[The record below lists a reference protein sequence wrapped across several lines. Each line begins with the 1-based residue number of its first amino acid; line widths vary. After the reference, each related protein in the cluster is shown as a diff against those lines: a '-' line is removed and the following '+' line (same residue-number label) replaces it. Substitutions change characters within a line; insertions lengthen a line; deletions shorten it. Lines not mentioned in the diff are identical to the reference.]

1 MENLFEHCEGW
12 ENCDESEDLR
22 NLFEKKIIEGKEFK
36 LPEGDELE
44 KYNKICRKCNYSLKT
59 EERKCPVCA
68 NENLQGSPLVLFHEK
83 QPQPIRITLIEG
95 GGVTQYLY
103 RCENCKRLLYSHRK
117 L

>member
-22 NLFEKKIIEGKEFK
+22 KLFEKKIIEGKEFK

-44 KYNKICRKCNYSLKT
+44 KYNKICRNCNYSLEI
-59 EERKCPVCA
+59 EERKCPVCG
-68 NENLQGSPLVLFHEK
+68 NENLQASPLVSFHEK
-83 QPQPIRITLIEG
+83 QPRPIPITLIEAG
-95 GGVTQYLY
+95 GITQYLY
-103 RCENCKRLLYSHRK
+103 RCENCKRLLYSYKK